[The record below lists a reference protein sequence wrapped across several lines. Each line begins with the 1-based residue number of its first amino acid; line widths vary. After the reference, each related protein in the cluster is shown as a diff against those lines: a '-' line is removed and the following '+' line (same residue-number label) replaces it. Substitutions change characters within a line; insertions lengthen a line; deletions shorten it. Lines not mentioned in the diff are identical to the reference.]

1 VNAVFV
7 WLLSASSLVLGL
19 ALLLVL
25 TLACEI
31 GYRFG
36 RRRGATLAEGADHT
50 VTATLTAGMVG
61 LLAFILGLT
70 INFAE
75 NRYEARRELVVT
87 EANAIGTAWRRARLV
102 GGPEGEA
109 ISSLVRLYAQT
120 RLDFTRAPAN
130 RPLDDLNARTSDVTR
145 AISEQVSQAARKA
158 PTPIAAT
165 LVTAIDEMFDS
176 AQAQRFAFL
185 GGTPDAILDMMIL
198 GAIIAI
204 GAMGYETGLRGAR
217 QPVLTSLLLVM
228 WAGGIVITVD
238 LSQPRLGA
246 IPVDARPLEWTMQ
259 EMDEARTAPAP
270 QAPAAP
276 GRHP

>member
-7 WLLSASSLVLGL
+7 WLLSAGTLVLGL
-19 ALLLVL
+19 ALLLIL
-25 TLACEI
+25 TAACEI

-36 RRRGATLAEGADHT
+36 RRRGATLADGADHT
-50 VTATLTAGMVG
+50 VTATLTSGMVG

-87 EANAIGTAWRRARLV
+87 EANAIGTAWHRAKLV
-102 GGPEGEA
+102 GGPEGDA
-109 ISSLVRLYAQT
+109 IADLVRQYAQT
-120 RLDFTRAPAN
+120 RLDFTRAPAD
-130 RPLDDLNARTSDVTR
+130 RPLGDLNSRTSEIMR
-145 AISEQVSQAARKA
+145 AIMAQVSQAARKA
-158 PTPIAAT
+158 PTPITAT
-165 LVTAIDEMFDS
+165 LVIAIDEMFDS

-185 GGTPDAILDMMIL
+185 GEAPDTILDLMIL

-246 IPVDARPLEWTMQ
+246 IPMDARPLEWTLQ
-259 EMDEARTAPAP
+259 EIDEARLAPAP
-270 QAPAAP
+270 QAPVAQV
-276 GRHP
+276 RHP

>member
-1 VNAVFV
+1 MNALFV

-19 ALLLVL
+19 ALLLIL
-25 TLACEI
+25 TAACEI

-36 RRRGATLAEGADHT
+36 RRRGVTLAEGADHT

-75 NRYEARRELVVT
+75 NRFEARRELVVT
-87 EANAIGTAWRRARLV
+87 EANAISGAWQRAKLV
-102 GGPEGEA
+102 GGPEGDA
-109 ISSLVRLYAQT
+109 ISSLVRQYAQI
-120 RLDFTRAPAN
+120 RLDFTRASAD
-130 RPLDDLNARTSDVTR
+130 RPLGDLGARTSEVAR
-145 AISEQVSQAARKA
+145 EISEQLGQAARKA
-158 PTPIAAT
+158 PTPITAT

-185 GGTPDAILDMMIL
+185 DETPNAILDMMFL

-228 WAGGIVITVD
+228 WAGGMVMTVD
-238 LSQPRLGA
+238 LNQPRLGA
-246 IPVDARPLEWTMQ
+246 IRVDARPLEWTIQ
-259 EMDEARTAPAP
+259 EIDEARLAPAP
-270 QAPAAP
+270 QTPTAA

>member
-1 VNAVFV
+1 M
-7 WLLSASSLVLGL
+7 SASTLVLGL
-19 ALLLVL
+19 ALLLIL

-31 GYRFG
+31 GFRFG

-50 VTATLTAGMVG
+50 VTATLTSGMVG

-70 INFAE
+70 ISFAE
-75 NRYEARRELVVT
+75 NRFEARRELVVT
-87 EANAIGTAWRRARLV
+87 EANAIGSAWQRAKMV

-109 ISSLVRLYAQT
+109 ISNLVRQYAQI

-130 RPLDDLNARTSDVTR
+130 RPLGDLDARTSELTHE
-145 AISEQVSQAARKA
+145 ISEQVRQAAGKA
-158 PTPIAAT
+158 PTPITAT
-165 LVTAIDEMFDS
+165 LVTAVDEMFDS

-185 GGTPDAILDMMIL
+185 DETPNAILDMMIL

-204 GAMGYETGLRGAR
+204 GAMGYETGLRGPR

-228 WAGGIVITVD
+228 WAGGMVMTVD

-246 IPVDARPLEWTMQ
+246 IPVDARPLEWTIQ
-259 EMDEARTAPAP
+259 EIDAVPPAAAP
-270 QAPAAP
+270 QAQAAP
-276 GRHP
+276 VRHP

>member
-1 VNAVFV
+1 MNTLFV
-7 WLLSASSLVLGL
+7 WLLSASTPVLGL
-19 ALLLVL
+19 ALLLIL

-36 RRRGATLAEGADHT
+36 RRRGVTLAEGADHT

-87 EANAIGTAWRRARLV
+87 EANAIGTAWHRARVV
-102 GGPEGEA
+102 GGPEGA
-109 ISSLVRLYAQT
+109 SISGLVRQYAQT
-120 RLDFTRAPAN
+120 RLDFTRAPPD
-130 RPLDDLNARTSDVTR
+130 RSLGDLNARTSEITR
-145 AISEQVSQAARKA
+145 EIMEQVTQAARKA
-158 PTPIAAT
+158 PTPITAT
-165 LVTAIDEMFDS
+165 LVTAINEMFDS

-185 GGTPDAILDMMIL
+185 DETPNAILDMMIL

-204 GAMGYETGLRGAR
+204 GAMGYETGLRGPR

-228 WAGGIVITVD
+228 WAGGMVMTVD
-238 LSQPRLGA
+238 LNQPRLGA
-246 IPVDARPLEWTMQ
+246 IRVDARPLEWTLQ
-259 EMDEARTAPAP
+259 EIDEARPAPAP
-270 QAPAAP
+270 PAPTAP
-276 GRHP
+276 GPHP

>member
-1 VNAVFV
+1 MNAVFV
-7 WLLSASSLVLGL
+7 WLLTASSLVLGL
-19 ALLLVL
+19 AIFLIL
-25 TLACEI
+25 TLASEI

-36 RRRGATLAEGADHT
+36 RRRTASIAEGAGHA
-50 VTATLTAGMVG
+50 VTAMLTSGMVG

-87 EANAIGTAWRRARLV
+87 EANAIGTAWHRANMV
-102 GGPEGEA
+102 GGPEGGA
-109 ISSLVRLYAQT
+109 ISGLVRQYAQT
-120 RLDFTRAPAN
+120 RLDFTRAPAD
-130 RPLDDLNARTSDVTR
+130 RSLDDLNARTSDVTR
-145 AISEQVSQAARKA
+145 EISEQVGQAARKA
-158 PTPIAAT
+158 PTPITAT

-185 GGTPDAILDMMIL
+185 GETPDAILDMMVL

-246 IPVDARPLEWTMQ
+246 IPVDARPLEWTIQ
-259 EMDEARTAPAP
+259 EIDEARLTPAP
-270 QAPAAP
+270 QMPAAQ

>member
-1 VNAVFV
+1 MNAIFV

-19 ALLLVL
+19 ALLLIL

-36 RRRGATLAEGADHT
+36 RRRGVTLAKDADHT
-50 VTATLTAGMVG
+50 VTATLTSGMVG

-75 NRYEARRELVVT
+75 NRYEARRDLVVT
-87 EANAIGTAWRRARLV
+87 EANAIGAAWHRAKLV
-102 GGPEGEA
+102 GGPEGDA
-109 ISSLVRLYAQT
+109 ISSLVRQYAQT
-120 RLDFTRAPAN
+120 RLDFTRAPPD
-130 RPLDDLNARTSDVTR
+130 RSLGDLNARTSEVTR
-145 AISEQVSQAARKA
+145 EILEQVGRAAGKA
-158 PTPIAAT
+158 PTPITAT

-185 GGTPDAILDMMIL
+185 DETPNAILDMMIL
-198 GAIIAI
+198 GAFIAI
-204 GAMGYETGLRGAR
+204 GAMGYETGLRGPR

-228 WAGGIVITVD
+228 WAGGIVMTID
-238 LSQPRLGA
+238 LNHPRLGA
-246 IPVDARPLEWTMQ
+246 IHVDARPLEWTLQ
-259 EMDEARTAPAP
+259 EIDEARLAPAP
-270 QAPAAP
+270 QTPTAA